1 MNTHWPQLATLSRS
15 CNAFPHRFADGSQD
29 ISSSTVWLSLTLDGE
44 VFDEAEKFALQP
56 LTDWRIVVSAP
67 LVIENTLPIAG
78 SYIVWEQPE
87 VRAAIAANN
96 MLP

>member
-1 MNTHWPQLATLSRS
+1 MPSTGL
-15 CNAFPHRFADGSQD
+15 ADGSQD
-29 ISSSTVWLSLTLDGE
+29 ISRSTVWLSVTLDGE
-44 VFDEAEKFALQP
+44 LFDEAEKPALQP

-87 VRAAIAANN
+87 VPAGIAAGN

>member
-1 MNTHWPQLATLSRS
+1 MEVGIPFSSRLSG
-15 CNAFPHRFADGSQD
+15 GSQD

-44 VFDEAEKFALQP
+44 VFDEAEKPALQP

-87 VRAAIAANN
+87 VCAVIAANN